1 MGGAKA
7 AHATAQAKVAKA
19 EGHALSIA
27 GGRRLHR
34 GLAFEIASTNIGIT
48 WNYTT
53 WLNIA
58 FLLLAAGLL
67 ARF

>member
-1 MGGAKA
+1 MRSGTLCPLPEGADFTA
-7 AHATAQAKVAKA
+7 AM
-19 EGHALSIA
+19 
-27 GGRRLHR
+27 
-34 GLAFEIASTNIGIT
+34 AFEIASTNIGIT

-67 ARF
+67 APF

>member
-1 MGGAKA
+1 VDAI
-7 AHATAQAKVAKA
+7 
-19 EGHALSIA
+19 GHALSIA

-34 GLAFEIASTNIGIT
+34 GHGLRDRLHQHIASTNIGIT